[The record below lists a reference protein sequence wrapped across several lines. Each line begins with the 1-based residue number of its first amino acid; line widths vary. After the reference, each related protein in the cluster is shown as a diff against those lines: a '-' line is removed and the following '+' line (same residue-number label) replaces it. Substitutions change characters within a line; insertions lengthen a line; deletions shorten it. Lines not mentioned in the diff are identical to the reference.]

1 MITHD
6 INPYMN
12 DEYDLTKKILLNH
25 LNSKSNCSLG
35 TITAINSNPVSV
47 NIQPVIKYFD
57 KIEGFLECPILQ
69 NIPIAQIS
77 NSLSSVRMPL
87 NVGDVGIILWFDRE
101 VYSWL
106 KNASTAPKSPDSAV
120 LYNESACIFI
130 PFIQKFSNSPTI
142 KTTGVDI
149 ISSNGSNDI
158 SLMTELITSMNDVKT
173 TLNDITSLLSDLTT
187 FCGAIV
193 TAGIPGTTPL
203 TNVYSGALSTAA
215 TALSISLT
223 SITSSIAT
231 VTASIAT
238 VTNDLTTFK
247 GAQ

>member
-1 MITHD
+1 MINHD
-6 INPYMN
+6 INPFIN

-25 LNSKSNCSLG
+25 LNSKSNCSIG
-35 TITAINSNPVSV
+35 TITAINASPVSV
-47 NIQPVIKYFD
+47 NIQPSIKYFD

-77 NSLSSVRMPL
+77 NSISSVRMPL

-106 KNASTAPKSPDSAV
+106 NSASTAPKSPDSAV

-130 PFIQKFSNSPTI
+130 PFIQKFANSPTI

-149 ISSNGSNDI
+149 LSSNV
-158 SLMTELITSMNDVKT
+158 SLMTELISTLNNIST
-173 TLNDITSLLSDLTT
+173 TLTNITSILTDLTT
-187 FCGAIV
+187 FNTALIAAGVPYAGAPAIPVVGAYPIAV
-193 TAGIPGTTPL
+193 TA
-203 TNVYSGALSTAA
+203 AA
-215 TALSISLT
+215 TASNLTIVTIASSISAVT
-223 SITSSIAT
+223 SAISTITT
-231 VTASIAT
+231 QM
-238 VTNDLTTFK
+238 TTFK